1 MADDALE
8 LLSLNVMDVRTTVES
23 MRRSVTS
30 AQSSIEQYR
39 HTQGKDRLLDIQDCL
54 AELVQEGVALEESV
68 AHATKYLEELI
79 APPAPSP
86 DKIET

>member
-8 LLSLNVMDVRTTVES
+8 LLSLNVMDIRSTVEA
-23 MRRSVTS
+23 MRRSVTG

-39 HTQGKDRLLDIQDCL
+39 HTKGMDRLLDIQDCL

-68 AHATKYLEELI
+68 AHAKKYLQELI
-79 APPAPSP
+79 APPEPSP